1 MSAKCQWNGIV
12 VQGGMDMSG
21 GSDNLVQE
29 DVYVWK
35 VKLTDV
41 FDKVHTYIGRVSVVK

>member
-1 MSAKCQWNGIV
+1 
-12 VQGGMDMSG
+12 MDMSG
-21 GSDNLVQE
+21 GSGKVVQE

-41 FDKVHTYIGRVSVVK
+41 FDKAHTYIGRVSVVK